1 MRTQTLVDQG
11 DRRPLDGER
20 HLLVRLGGEVCTKSP
35 RTRRRFLAVL
45 TRNARAAL
53 RREGIAAEVTSEW
66 TRLVVATPEPAR
78 GRETLARVFGVH
90 RVHEVVQVPFSSLPD
105 LVDSLV
111 PLYRERVAGR
121 SFAIRPKRRA
131 PLVLALTRRANPR
144 LRQIL
149 LRRAMYRAG
158 SALAEEL
165 GASALVTGE
174 SLGQVSTQTLGNIR
188 ACEQADAAERQA
200 DAESLTGEWIRG
212 AVARR
217 REVDLRQ
224 WTPGSLPDLVVSSV
238 PAGAVVLDVREPE
251 EGPLAGDRRL
261 PFSRAAELL
270 DTLDP
275 AQTYVLV
282 CASGQRS
289 YTLARELARRVATK
303 ASRRSAAGRPAPAR
317 RAPQGPASS
326 RSSAQTTLPFPA
338 TRSAPHSSA
347 TASTIT
353 SPRPPSI
360 SGPRSNSSGIPV
372 PASSTSTRSRSPP
385 ASTVSAIGRSPCSTA
400 LVANSLIS
408 NTTSSTWSSH
418 PAATVA
424 RTANRRAIA
433 NPASPVANRMLLR
446 DAARRATFPGT
457 LIASTLSRPR
467 CISATGRMPPPGN
480 RKRGIPARPASAR
493 SGLLLVAAL
502 HRLDAGGAQEQPVLP
517 VLAGATPAVHQ
528 RQHDDD
534 SEHPDI
540 APILIGLRDQP
551 PTQQHLADSVKA
563 NEPVLNR

>member
-1 MRTQTLVDQG
+1 MQTQTLVDQG

-131 PLVLALTRRANPR
+131 PLQFSSHDLAVELGAALLPVAARVDLRHPDVEVIVELHDGHADAVLESSPGTGGLPLGTGGHAVAKELALRWTPGLEPRFWVVDLAPVVLALTRRANPR

-188 ACEQADAAERQA
+188 ACEQAATVPVLRPLIGMGKDEIMAQARVVGTFDVSAKVQEHCSISPGRVETWASPEQADAAERQA

-289 YTLARELARRVATK
+289 YTLARELARRGV
-303 ASRRSAAGRPAPAR
+303 
-317 RAPQGPASS
+317 
-326 RSSAQTTLPFPA
+326 
-338 TRSAPHSSA
+338 
-347 TASTIT
+347 TAW
-353 SPRPPSI
+353 
-360 SGPRSNSSGIPV
+360 
-372 PASSTSTRSRSPP
+372 
-385 ASTVSAIGRSPCSTA
+385 
-400 LVANSLIS
+400 SLE
-408 NTTSSTWSSH
+408 
-418 PAATVA
+418 
-424 RTANRRAIA
+424 
-433 NPASPVANRMLLR
+433 
-446 DAARRATFPGT
+446 
-457 LIASTLSRPR
+457 
-467 CISATGRMPPPGN
+467 
-480 RKRGIPARPASAR
+480 
-493 SGLLLVAAL
+493 
-502 HRLDAGGAQEQPVLP
+502 GG
-517 VLAGATPAVHQ
+517 
-528 RQHDDD
+528 
-534 SEHPDI
+534 
-540 APILIGLRDQP
+540 
-551 PTQQHLADSVKA
+551 VKA
-563 NEPVLNR
+563 LGSHAA